1 MALLRFIYVFI
12 CVFFLVQPDCEAA
25 HASKKQLHFS
35 QAGIF
40 SLADDS
46 RIVTQHNAVKQELA
60 RRDLSV
66 KYSDGRERQ
75 YGSPGYSSSF
85 QGCVSICLP
94 FQPQQLPG
102 TLAHRLAADLPQAL
116 LLVISRK

>member
-25 HASKKQLHFS
+25 YTSKKQLH
-35 QAGIF
+35 
-40 SLADDS
+40 L
-46 RIVTQHNAVKQELA
+46 TQHNAVKQELA

-75 YGSPGYSSSF
+75 YGSAMALPSIRHRFRAAFQFVSPFSLSSYR
-85 QGCVSICLP
+85 VPLP
-94 FQPQQLPG
+94 I
-102 TLAHRLAADLPQAL
+102 AL
-116 LLVISRK
+116 LLIFPKHCFW

>member
-25 HASKKQLHFS
+25 YTSKKQLHFS

-75 YGSPGYSSSF
+75 YGSAMALPSIRHRFRAAFQFVSPFSLSSYR
-85 QGCVSICLP
+85 VPLP
-94 FQPQQLPG
+94 I
-102 TLAHRLAADLPQAL
+102 AL
-116 LLVISRK
+116 LLIFPKHCFW